1 MLAAVLAFVMGMG
14 EEVDG
19 YDSVVGEEE
28 RFAAAVVFG
37 EDPRSVADADA
48 AAAAAATAVAEPEAE
63 EDEGPGDDELA
74 LVAIVLAFCVEEE
87 AVVDE
92 EEALKLEDDW
102 ARKAARKLARK
113 GLFVDMAVVKLDF
126 SRVKMNVLDI

>member
-48 AAAAAATAVAEPEAE
+48 AAAAAAAAVAEPEAE